1 MRRLV
6 NRDELCMTKS
16 VLPFFAAIIA
26 GTDNF
31 SVANDYGSNRNF
43 APVRAF
49 LRGRQCRLHEFK
61 LDGFHSFHYR

>member
-1 MRRLV
+1 
-6 NRDELCMTKS
+6 MTKS